1 MKEYEDYKDYKD
13 YGYTHSVEGIPC
25 SIFFMLMRE
34 SPPLGMCSHNPCN
47 PSLFMKDY
55 EDYQDYEDYKD
66 YKDYGC
72 TCPVEGF
79 PVEYF
84 MLMRESPPLGMCSH
98 NPCNPSLLMKDY
110 EDYQDYEDYKDYKDY
125 KDYGCTC
132 PVEGFPVE
140 YFMLMRESPSLDMCS
155 HNPCNPRNPRNPR
168 NPGNPHNPCLQ
179 ILPHEKDNK
188 MRKFQCTHFYSQHI
202 RN

>member
-1 MKEYEDYKDYKD
+1 
-13 YGYTHSVEGIPC
+13 
-25 SIFFMLMRE
+25 
-34 SPPLGMCSHNPCN
+34 MCSHNPCN
-47 PSLFMKDY
+47 PCNPCNPRNPGNPHNPSSTG
-55 EDYQDYEDYKD
+55 KD

-84 MLMRESPPLGMCSH
+84 MLMRESPSLDMCSH

-140 YFMLMRESPSLDMCS
+140 YFMLMRESPPLGMCS
-155 HNPCNPRNPRNPR
+155 HNPTQWRGFPVVYFLC
-168 NPGNPHNPCLQ
+168 
-179 ILPHEKDNK
+179 
-188 MRKFQCTHFYSQHI
+188 
-202 RN
+202 